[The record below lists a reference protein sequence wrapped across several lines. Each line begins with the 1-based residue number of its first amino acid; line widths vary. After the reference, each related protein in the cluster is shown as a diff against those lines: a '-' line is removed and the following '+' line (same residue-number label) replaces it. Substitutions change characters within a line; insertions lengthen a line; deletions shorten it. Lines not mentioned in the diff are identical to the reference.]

1 MSWGQGGGG
10 GRERLTEKGLLLRT
24 RTSRTDETPAID
36 THLHSHTTLN
46 GQNLKKKTKHTHTP
60 LFLPS
65 WVPFIILL
73 LKDIKWTATLI
84 KPPYRQHSLAM
95 SLGTLTG
102 PNKHVLTRSHSVQLC
117 PLSQAWHT
125 SWYPSQ
131 EILHILTDAYL
142 MKIVSLLQ
150 VWASFRHLSSLGF
163 IFPTLRKKA
172 GETLLMHKTLCA
184 PQMKARI
191 PKCDACLLPLL
202 WWKVAAFCSQWD

>member
-1 MSWGQGGGG
+1 MV
-10 GRERLTEKGLLLRT
+10 RLW
-24 RTSRTDETPAID
+24 
-36 THLHSHTTLN
+36 
-46 GQNLKKKTKHTHTP
+46 KKKNTHTHTP

-84 KPPYRQHSLAM
+84 KPPYVSTHWPCHWAPWP
-95 SLGTLTG
+95 GC
-102 PNKHVLTRSHSVQLC
+102 NKHVLTRVFTLC
-117 PLSQAWHT
+117 NCVPRQAWHT

-142 MKIVSLLQ
+142 MKIVAPTVAGMGFLPP
-150 VWASFRHLSSLGF
+150 FKLSRLHFSYF
-163 IFPTLRKKA
+163 KKKKKA